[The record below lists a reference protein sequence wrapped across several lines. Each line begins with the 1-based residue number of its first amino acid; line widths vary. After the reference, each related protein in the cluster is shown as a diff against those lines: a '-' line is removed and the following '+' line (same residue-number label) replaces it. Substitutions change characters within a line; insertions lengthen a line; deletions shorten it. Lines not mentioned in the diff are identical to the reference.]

1 MTAPFFVLGSADLRL
16 FNGIRNT
23 SLWIGGLLALTT
35 LTYLPGLSGP
45 FLFDDNTNILRN
57 DALRLDSLSPQALLR
72 AAWSLESGP
81 LKRPLAYLSFALNHY
96 FAGGFDPFAFK
107 ATNLA
112 IHLLSTLL
120 VAALA
125 WRLGAGAL
133 ANQPGRRR
141 GFALLTAAIFA
152 LHPLALSPVLYVVQ
166 RMASLST
173 LFVLASILCLL
184 FRKHANSSHNRRAC
198 TPQVV
203 RRPLSATFTLAA
215 LLCWL
220 RARESIFV
228 GAGHARDRD
237 AEPGHGDTH
246 LPTVAVAGMA
256 RSDDIGMGGGLSGW
270 LAPFGWLL
278 AGGLFGLCGLFTKE
292 NAALMP
298 LFYLLADRV
307 CFADAPY
314 WRWLGRPGRGGRLM
328 RGALWLLA
336 AAAAGLLAWYVA
348 PGYAARPFTLT
359 ERVLTEGR
367 VLWFYLG
374 LFALPRI
381 DAFGLYHDDIA
392 ISTGLL
398 TPWTTL
404 PALLGLAA
412 LTWLGFRLLRRA
424 PLVGFGLLW
433 FLTGH
438 LMESTLIPLEIA
450 HEHRNYLP
458 LVGLACAS
466 AWLLVDFY
474 QRAPRPAL
482 VATSVV
488 LAVLTATTALRAV
501 EWRDADT
508 FYRYQVEH
516 HPDSAHSRNDY
527 ASELGKRRRFGEAL
541 EQLRAA
547 QRIAPWEAG
556 YYFNY
561 LLTARTAGLAV
572 PAEVTDELDALLRS
586 RPLTAFGQRALQ
598 TQGECLRKVCSFMAP
613 DMAGWLSTYISAPV
627 DREDRSQ
634 LEYLLGLAYLQQAQA
649 GPALNAFERA
659 YSLDRK
665 YLHPL
670 FEQANIFMALG
681 QWDNAAF
688 NLERIREANRTAPV
702 RQDKALAQLEAA
714 IAKGRGGKEA
724 LRILGDTADTK
735 PETP

>member
-1 MTAPFFVLGSADLRL
+1 M

-23 SLWIGGLLALTT
+23 SLWIGRLLALTT
-35 LTYLPGLSGP
+35 LIYLPGLSGP
-45 FLFDDNTNILRN
+45 FLFDDVTNILRN

-96 FAGGFDPFAFK
+96 FAGGYNAFAFK

-112 IHLLSTLL
+112 IHLLNTLL

-125 WRLGAGAL
+125 WRLGGGAL
-133 ANQPGRRR
+133 ANQPARRG
-141 GFALLTAAIFA
+141 GFALLAAAIFA

-173 LFVLASILCLL
+173 LFVLASVLCLL
-184 FRKHANSSHNRRAC
+184 
-198 TPQVV
+198 
-203 RRPLSATFTLAA
+203 
-215 LLCWL
+215 
-220 RARESIFV
+220 RARGGIPV
-228 GAGHARDRD
+228 GAGHARDRG
-237 AEPGHGDTH
+237 AEPGHDDTH
-246 LPTVAVAGMA
+246 LSTVAVAGIA
-256 RSDDIGMGGGLSGW
+256 RSYNIGVTGW
-270 LAPFGWLL
+270 IAPFGWLL
-278 AGGLFGLCGLFTKE
+278 AGGLFGLFGVFTKE
-292 NAALMP
+292 NAALLP

-314 WRWLGRPGRGGRLM
+314 WRWLGRPDRAGRLT

-474 QRAPRPAL
+474 QRAARPAL
-482 VATSVV
+482 VATGVV

-501 EWRDADT
+501 EWRDAVT
-508 FYRYQVEH
+508 FTRYQVLH
-516 HPDSAHSRNDY
+516 HPESAHSRNEY
-527 ASELGKRRRFGEAL
+527 ASALGKRRLYSEAL

-561 LLTARTAGLAV
+561 LLTARAGGLAV
-572 PAEVTDELDALLRS
+572 PAEVTEEMQALARS
-586 RPLTAFGQRALQ
+586 RPLTPFGERALQ
-598 TQGECLRKVCSFMAP
+598 NQGQCLRDTCGYMAT
-613 DMAGWLSTYISAPV
+613 DLAHWLTTYIAAPV
-627 DREDRSQ
+627 EHQDRSQ
-634 LEYLLGLAYLQQAQA
+634 LEYLLGLAYRQLGQVE
-649 GPALNAFERA
+649 PALNAFERA
-659 YSLDRK
+659 HALDPK

-688 NLERIREANRTAPV
+688 NLERLRAANQTAPV
-702 RQDKALAQLEAA
+702 RQDKALAELEAA
-714 IAKGRGGKEA
+714 IAKGRGGK
-724 LRILGDTADTK
+724 
-735 PETP
+735 

>member
-1 MTAPFFVLGSADLRL
+1 MSARAQ
-16 FNGIRNT
+16 T
-23 SLWIGGLLALTT
+23 LALIA
-35 LTYLPGLSGP
+35 LLVLAAACYWPGLRGP
-45 FLFDDNTNILRN
+45 WLFDDTTNILQN
-57 DALRLDSLSPQALLR
+57 ATLQLDSLSPQALLR

-96 FAGGFDPFAFK
+96 FAGGFDAFAFK

-112 IHLLSTLL
+112 IHLLNSLL

-125 WRLGAGAL
+125 WRLGAQAL
-133 ANQPGRRR
+133 ADQPGRRR
-141 GFALLTAAIFA
+141 GFALLAAAIFA

-173 LFVLASILCLL
+173 LFVLASVLCLL
-184 FRKHANSSHNRRAC
+184 
-198 TPQVV
+198 
-203 RRPLSATFTLAA
+203 
-215 LLCWL
+215 
-220 RARESIFV
+220 RARSTFPV

-237 AEPGHGDTH
+237 ARPGHDDAH
-246 LPTVAVAGMA
+246 LPTVTVAAMGRSYNPDPAQSPVGAGHARGRDVTNAGRVGPVGVTGQTMA
-256 RSDDIGMGGGLSGW
+256 GDGQTSGYAALTRPTGSW
-270 LAPFGWLL
+270 LAPMGWLL
-278 AGGLFGLCGLFTKE
+278 AGGLFALCGLFTKE
-292 NAALMP
+292 NAALLP

-314 WRWLGRPGRGGRLM
+314 WRWLGRPGRGGQLT
-328 RGALWLLA
+328 RGTLWLLV

-348 PGYAARPFTLT
+348 PGYAARPFTLS

-392 ISTGLL
+392 LSTGLFA
-398 TPWTTL
+398 PWTTL
-404 PALLGLAA
+404 PALLGLVA

-433 FLTGH
+433 FLAGH

-474 QRAPRPAL
+474 RRAPRPAL
-482 VATSVV
+482 AATGVV

-501 EWRDADT
+501 EWRDSDT

-527 ASELGKRRRFGEAL
+527 ASELGKRRQYDEAL

-572 PAEVTDELDALLRS
+572 PAEVSDELNALLGGRALS
-586 RPLTAFGQRALQ
+586 PFGQRALQ
-598 TQGECLRKVCSFMAP
+598 TQGECLKKVCSFMAT
-613 DMAGWLSTYISAPV
+613 DMVGWLTTYLSAPV
-627 DREDRSQ
+627 DHQDRSQ
-634 LEYLLGLAYLQQAQA
+634 LEYVLGQAYTQLGQVE
-649 GPALNAFERA
+649 PALNAFERS

-670 FEQANIFMALG
+670 FEQANLFMALG

-688 NLERIREANRTAPV
+688 DLERIREANQTAPV
-702 RQDKALAQLEAA
+702 RQDKAIAELEAA
-714 IAKGRGGKEA
+714 IAKGRSGKEA
-724 LRILGDTADTK
+724 VRILGDAAKPK
-735 PETP
+735 PEIP

>member
-1 MTAPFFVLGSADLRL
+1 M
-16 FNGIRNT
+16 FNGVRHT

-35 LTYLPGLSGP
+35 LIYLPGLSGP
-45 FLFDDNTNILRN
+45 FLFDDITNILQN
-57 DALRLDSLSPQALLR
+57 AALRLDSLSPQGLLR

-81 LKRPLAYLSFALNHY
+81 LKRPLAYLSFALNHF
-96 FAGGFDPFAFK
+96 FAGGFDEFAFK

-133 ANQPGRRR
+133 ADQPARRR
-141 GFALLTAAIFA
+141 GFALLAAAIFA
-152 LHPLALSPVLYVVQ
+152 LNPLALSPVLYVVQ

-173 LFVLASILCLL
+173 LFVLASVLCLL
-184 FRKHANSSHNRRAC
+184 
-198 TPQVV
+198 
-203 RRPLSATFTLAA
+203 
-215 LLCWL
+215 
-220 RARESIFV
+220 RARGGIPV

-237 AEPGHGDTH
+237 AGPGHDDANPETLAVAAMGRSYIPDRAQSFGGAGHAGDRDAAPGH
-246 LPTVAVAGMA
+246 DDALLPTGAVAAMG
-256 RSDDIGMGGGLSGW
+256 RSYIPDAAQPPVGAGW
-270 LAPFGWLL
+270 VAPFGWLL
-278 AGGLFGLCGLFTKE
+278 AGGLFALCGVFTKE
-292 NAALMP
+292 NAALLP

-307 CFADAPY
+307 CFPATPY
-314 WRWLGRPGRGGRLM
+314 WRWLSRPGRGGRLT

-348 PGYAARPFTLT
+348 PGYAVRPFTLT

-381 DAFGLYHDDIA
+381 NALGLYHDDIA

-482 VATSVV
+482 VATGVV
-488 LAVLTATTALRAV
+488 LAVLTATTALRAM
-501 EWRDADT
+501 E
-508 FYRYQVEH
+508 
-516 HPDSAHSRNDY
+516 
-527 ASELGKRRRFGEAL
+527 
-541 EQLRAA
+541 
-547 QRIAPWEAG
+547 
-556 YYFNY
+556 
-561 LLTARTAGLAV
+561 
-572 PAEVTDELDALLRS
+572 
-586 RPLTAFGQRALQ
+586 
-598 TQGECLRKVCSFMAP
+598 
-613 DMAGWLSTYISAPV
+613 
-627 DREDRSQ
+627 
-634 LEYLLGLAYLQQAQA
+634 
-649 GPALNAFERA
+649 
-659 YSLDRK
+659 
-665 YLHPL
+665 
-670 FEQANIFMALG
+670 
-681 QWDNAAF
+681 
-688 NLERIREANRTAPV
+688 
-702 RQDKALAQLEAA
+702 
-714 IAKGRGGKEA
+714 
-724 LRILGDTADTK
+724 
-735 PETP
+735 

>member
-1 MTAPFFVLGSADLRL
+1 RPFFHLKTMYASIQTLGLIAAMLVAAACY
-16 FNGIRNT
+16 
-23 SLWIGGLLALTT
+23 W
-35 LTYLPGLSGP
+35 PGLGGP
-45 FLFDDNTNILRN
+45 WLFDDTTNILQN
-57 DALRLDSLSPQALLR
+57 APLRLDSLSPQALLC

-96 FAGGFDPFAFK
+96 FAGGYNAFAFK

-112 IHLLSTLL
+112 IHLLNSLL

-125 WRLGAGAL
+125 WRVAFWVL
-133 ANQPGRRR
+133 ADQLGRRR
-141 GFALLTAAIFA
+141 GLALLAAAIFA

-184 FRKHANSSHNRRAC
+184 
-198 TPQVV
+198 
-203 RRPLSATFTLAA
+203 
-215 LLCWL
+215 
-220 RARESIFV
+220 RARGSIPV

-237 AEPGHGDTH
+237 TGPGHDTAK
-246 LPTVAVAGMA
+246 PETVAVAAMG
-256 RSDDIGMGGGLSGW
+256 RSYNIGVTGW
-270 LAPFGWLL
+270 LAPIGWLL
-278 AGGLFGLCGLFTKE
+278 AGGLLALCGLFTKE
-292 NAALMP
+292 NAALLP

-307 CFADAPY
+307 CFPDAPY
-314 WRWLGRPGRGGRLM
+314 WCWLGRPGRGGRLT
-328 RGALWLLA
+328 RGTLWLLA

-348 PGYAARPFTLT
+348 PGYAVRPFTLT

-392 ISTGLL
+392 LSTGLL

-404 PALLGLAA
+404 PALLGLAG

-424 PLVGFGLLW
+424 PLVGFGVLW

-474 QRAPRPAL
+474 QRTPRPAL
-482 VATSVV
+482 VATGIV
-488 LAVLTATTALRAV
+488 LAVLAATTALRAV

-527 ASELGKRRRFGEAL
+527 ASELGKRRRYGEAL

-572 PAEVTDELDALLRS
+572 PADVTAELDALLRS
-586 RPLTAFGQRALQ
+586 RPLTAFGLRAVQ
-598 TQGECLRKVCSFMAP
+598 TQGDCLRKVCSFMAA
-613 DMAGWLSTYISAPV
+613 DMAGWLATYISAPV
-627 DREDRSQ
+627 DHHDRSQ
-634 LEYLLGLAYLQQAQA
+634 LEYLLGLAYVQQAQV

-659 YSLDRK
+659 YSLDPK

-688 NLERIREANRTAPV
+688 NLERIREANQTAPV

-714 IAKGRGGKEA
+714 IANGRSGN
-724 LRILGDTADTK
+724 
-735 PETP
+735 

>member
-1 MTAPFFVLGSADLRL
+1 MKHTKRL
-16 FNGIRNT
+16 
-23 SLWIGGLLALTT
+23 SLWSLSAACALSGIALLTT
-35 LTYLPGLSGP
+35 LVYWAGLSGP
-45 FLFDDNTNILRN
+45 FLFDDTTNILQN
-57 DALRLDSLSPQALLR
+57 DTLRLDSLAPSELWR

-112 IHLLSTLL
+112 IHLLNSLL

-141 GFALLTAAIFA
+141 GFALLAAAIFA

-173 LFVLASILCLL
+173 LFVLASVLCLL
-184 FRKHANSSHNRRAC
+184 
-198 TPQVV
+198 
-203 RRPLSATFTLAA
+203 
-215 LLCWL
+215 
-220 RARESIFV
+220 RARAHIFV
-228 GAGHARDRD
+228 EAGHARDRD
-237 AEPGHGDTH
+237 AEPGHDTADPETLAVAAMGRSYNPDPARSPVGAGH
-246 LPTVAVAGMA
+246 ARDRDTGPGHDNAHVPTAAVAGMA
-256 RSDDIGMGGGLSGW
+256 RSYNVGVTGW
-270 LAPFGWLL
+270 VAPIGWLL
-278 AGGLFGLCGLFTKE
+278 AGGLFALCGLFTKE
-292 NAALMP
+292 NAALLP
-298 LFYLLADRV
+298 LLYLLADRV
-307 CFADAPY
+307 CFPAAPY
-314 WRWLGRPGRGGRLM
+314 WRWLGGPGRGGQLT

-336 AAAAGLLAWYVA
+336 AAAAGLLAWYVV

-367 VLWFYLG
+367 VLWFYLS

-412 LTWLGFRLLRRA
+412 LTWLGFKLLRRA

-466 AWLLVDFY
+466 AWLLADFY

-482 VATSVV
+482 TASGVV
-488 LAVLTATTALRAV
+488 LAVLGATTALRAV

-516 HPDSAHSRNDY
+516 HPQSAHSRNDY
-527 ASELGKRRRFGEAL
+527 ASELVKKRRYSEAL
-541 EQLRAA
+541 EQLRTA

-561 LLTARTAGLAV
+561 LLTARSVDVAV
-572 PAEVTDELDALLRS
+572 PTEVTAELDALLRS
-586 RPLTAFGQRALQ
+586 RPLSAFGLRTLQ
-598 TQGECLRKVCSFMAP
+598 TQGECLRKVCSFMAA

-627 DREDRSQ
+627 DHHDRSQ
-634 LEYLLGLAYLQQAQA
+634 LEYLLGLAHLQQAQV

-659 YSLDRK
+659 HSLDRK

-702 RQDKALAQLEAA
+702 RQDKALAELEAA
-714 IAKGRGGKEA
+714 IAKGRGSN
-724 LRILGDTADTK
+724 
-735 PETP
+735 

>member
-1 MTAPFFVLGSADLRL
+1 MSARIQALGLIAAMAVAAACY
-16 FNGIRNT
+16 
-23 SLWIGGLLALTT
+23 W
-35 LTYLPGLSGP
+35 PGLPGP
-45 FLFDDNTNILRN
+45 FLFDDTTNILKN
-57 DALRLDSLSPQALLR
+57 APLRLDSLSPQALLR
-72 AAWSLESGP
+72 AGWSLESGP
-81 LKRPLAYLSFALNHY
+81 LKRPLAYLSFALNYY
-96 FAGGFDPFAFK
+96 FAGGYDAFAFK
-107 ATNLA
+107 ATNLL
-112 IHLLSTLL
+112 IHLLNTLL

-125 WRLGAGAL
+125 WRLGVGAL
-133 ANQPGRRR
+133 AGQPDRRR
-141 GFALLTAAIFA
+141 GLALLAAAIFA

-173 LFVLASILCLL
+173 LFVLASLLCLL
-184 FRKHANSSHNRRAC
+184 RARGAC
-198 TPQVV
+198 T
-203 RRPLSATFTLAA
+203 RGATK
-215 LLCWL
+215 
-220 RARESIFV
+220 
-228 GAGHARDRD
+228 
-237 AEPGHGDTH
+237 EPGFRFASSGLHGAAGVGRMGYGLTRSTH
-246 LPTVAVAGMA
+246 PVAG
-256 RSDDIGMGGGLSGW
+256 R
-270 LAPFGWLL
+270 LAPLGWLL
-278 AGGLFGLCGLFTKE
+278 AGGLLALCGLFTKE
-292 NAALMP
+292 NAALLP
-298 LFYLLADRV
+298 LLYLLADRV
-307 CFADAPY
+307 CFADASY
-314 WRWLGRPGRGGRLM
+314 WRWLGRPGCGGRM
-328 RGALWLLA
+328 TRGTLWLLA
-336 AAAAGLLAWYVA
+336 AAAAGLLAWYVV

-474 QRAPRPAL
+474 RRAPRPAL
-482 VATSVV
+482 TASGVV
-488 LAVLTATTALRAV
+488 LAVLAATTALRAV

-516 HPDSAHSRNDY
+516 HPNSAHSRNDY
-527 ASELGKRRRFGEAL
+527 ASELVKQRHYSEAL
-541 EQLRAA
+541 EQLRTA

-561 LLTARTAGLAV
+561 LLTARSVDVAV
-572 PAEVTDELDALLRS
+572 PTEVTAELDALLRS
-586 RPLTAFGQRALQ
+586 RQLSAFGLRTLQ
-598 TQGECLRKVCSFMAP
+598 TQGDCLRKVCSFMAP

-627 DREDRSQ
+627 DHQDRSQ
-634 LEYLLGLAYLQQAQA
+634 LEYLLGLAYTQQAQV

-659 YSLDRK
+659 YSLDRN

-670 FEQANIFMALG
+670 FEQANLFMALG

-688 NLERIREANRTAPV
+688 NLERLREANQTAPV
-702 RQDKALAQLEAA
+702 RQDKALAELEAA
-714 IAKGRGGKEA
+714 IAKGRGGN
-724 LRILGDTADTK
+724 
-735 PETP
+735 

>member
-35 LTYLPGLSGP
+35 LLYLPGLSGP
-45 FLFDDNTNILRN
+45 FLFDDVTNILRN

-96 FAGGFDPFAFK
+96 FAGSYNAFAFK

-112 IHLLSTLL
+112 IHLLNTLL

-133 ANQPGRRR
+133 ANQPARRR

-173 LFVLASILCLL
+173 LFVLASVVCL
-184 FRKHANSSHNRRAC
+184 
-198 TPQVV
+198 
-203 RRPLSATFTLAA
+203 
-215 LLCWL
+215 L
-220 RARESIFV
+220 RARTTI
-228 GAGHARDRD
+228 
-237 AEPGHGDTH
+237 PCN
-246 LPTVAVAGMA
+246 
-256 RSDDIGMGGGLSGW
+256 IGKGGGLPGW

-292 NAALMP
+292 NAALLP

-314 WRWLGRPGRGGRLM
+314 WRWLGRPDRAGRLT

-336 AAAAGLLAWYVA
+336 AAAAGLLAWHVA

-474 QRAPRPAL
+474 QRAARPAL
-482 VATSVV
+482 VATGVV
-488 LAVLTATTALRAV
+488 LAVLTATTALRAM
-501 EWRDADT
+501 EWRDSVT
-508 FYRYQVEH
+508 FTRYQVLH
-516 HPDSAHSRNDY
+516 HPESAHSRNEY
-527 ASELGKRRRFGEAL
+527 ASALGKRRLYSEAL

-561 LLTARTAGLAV
+561 LLTARAGGLAV
-572 PAEVTDELDALLRS
+572 PSDITEEMQALARS
-586 RPLTAFGQRALQ
+586 RPLTPFGERALQ
-598 TQGECLRKVCSFMAP
+598 NQGQCLRDTCGYMAT
-613 DMAGWLSTYISAPV
+613 DLAHWLTTYIAAPV
-627 DREDRSQ
+627 EHQDRSQ
-634 LEYLLGLAYLQQAQA
+634 LEYLLGLAYRQLGQAQQ
-649 GPALNAFERA
+649 ALNAFERA
-659 YSLDRK
+659 YALDPK

-670 FEQANIFMALG
+670 FEQANIFMAIG

-702 RQDKALAQLEAA
+702 RQDKALAELEAA

-724 LRILGDTADTK
+724 LRILGDTADPK